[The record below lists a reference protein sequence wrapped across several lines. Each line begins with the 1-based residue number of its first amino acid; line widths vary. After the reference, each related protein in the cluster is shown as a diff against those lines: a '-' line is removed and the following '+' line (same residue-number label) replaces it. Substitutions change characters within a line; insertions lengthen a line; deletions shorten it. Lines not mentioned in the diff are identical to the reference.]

1 MFSKRSL
8 ILVGDNLSTPWSLPY
23 RWFKNKLSLNCLNIL
38 FTNVV
43 YTNDTKR
50 DFLSFSCDLS
60 ACLPKYSITKD
71 CFGFDF
77 VNIFPK
83 KHINAPIRVATGKCR
98 GSEEHAKVSVM
109 MLNVYITVWPMNDH
123 RIILFCPVD
132 LF

>member
-1 MFSKRSL
+1 MFLKRCF

-23 RWFKNKLSLNCLNIL
+23 RWLKNTLSLNCLKIL
-38 FTNVV
+38 FTSV
-43 YTNDTKR
+43 YKCTKR
-50 DFLSFSCDLS
+50 DFVSFSCDLS

-83 KHINAPIRVATGKCR
+83 KHINAPIQVATGKCR
-98 GSEEHAKVSVM
+98 GSEVHAKVSVM